1 MDREGKKGKGRK
13 ENGTERPDSY
23 TGVKREG
30 GKDEKEK
37 EGRKKEWK
45 GRRER
50 ERERE
55 RKGRQIMTW

>member
-1 MDREGKKGKGRK
+1 M
-13 ENGTERPDSY
+13 N
-23 TGVKREG
+23 REG

-50 ERERE
+50 ERK
-55 RKGRQIMTW
+55 KGKTDYDLVVSGMLIFNM